1 MGDLVIRFV
10 QLYEHPQSMLS
21 FAVLCPALL
30 CTVFITVFHFLIRSG
45 ILLSFYLVCKIYLSS
60 FKVEKD
66 LPCLSF
72 SIYLSLFLSNAPFSG
87 IMTV

>member
-1 MGDLVIRFV
+1 
-10 QLYEHPQSMLS
+10 MLS

-66 LPCLSF
+66 PITYLPCLSF